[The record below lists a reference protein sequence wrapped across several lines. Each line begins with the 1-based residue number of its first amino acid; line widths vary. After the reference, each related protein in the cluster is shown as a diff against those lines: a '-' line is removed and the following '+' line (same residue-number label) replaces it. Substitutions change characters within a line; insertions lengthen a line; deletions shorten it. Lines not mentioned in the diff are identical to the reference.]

1 MSLRGS
7 DGIDHQEPNH
17 HRALQDNQIAL
28 YLIKDTEDGKTLQQG
43 KRPDRTDNIQL
54 NDGTIYEVKNAQA
67 GWASNLV
74 SGADSIRIP
83 PGAIIISSD
92 GTIDMKGQKPLPCV
106 AMEKVFLIAISTKN
120 LKGL

>member
-54 NDGTIYEVKNAQA
+54 NDGTIYEVLGCIFLFQECLFL
-67 GWASNLV
+67 GLCFSFLP
-74 SGADSIRIP
+74 GFLRIP
-83 PGAIIISSD
+83 
-92 GTIDMKGQKPLPCV
+92 
-106 AMEKVFLIAISTKN
+106 
-120 LKGL
+120 